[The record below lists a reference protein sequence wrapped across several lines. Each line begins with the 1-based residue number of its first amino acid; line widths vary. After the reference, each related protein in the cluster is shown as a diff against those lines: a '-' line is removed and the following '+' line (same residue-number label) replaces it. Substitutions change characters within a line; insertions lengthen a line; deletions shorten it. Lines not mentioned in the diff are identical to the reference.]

1 VADQKKIDFLIKNI
15 ENDFKFKFLK
25 MKNNSQTYQKPA
37 LEELGSAKDIIKNVL
52 ESGSNDTFPGT
63 EEILSSV

>member
-1 VADQKKIDFLIKNI
+1 MI
-15 ENDFKFKFLK
+15 FKLEFLK

-52 ESGSNDTFPGT
+52 ESGTNDTFPGT